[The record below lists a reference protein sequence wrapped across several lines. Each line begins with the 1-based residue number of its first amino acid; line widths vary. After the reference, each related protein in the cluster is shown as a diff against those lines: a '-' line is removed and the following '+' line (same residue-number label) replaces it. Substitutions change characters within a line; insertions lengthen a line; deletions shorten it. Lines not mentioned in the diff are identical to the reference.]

1 MDELIGTTLG
11 GYRINALIGQGN
23 RASVYQA
30 TEVDTRQPFAVRVF
44 DRDLGADRTF
54 VERFRRVAEA
64 LKALQHPHLLPV
76 RDYGQEGD
84 LAFLVR
90 PYVAGGTLRNALGA
104 PLPLSDA
111 IRLLVPIAAA
121 LDYAHEQGM
130 VHGDMKPGNILLP
143 ALDRPVLTDLGIA
156 QLLPRGNSLLMAA
169 RSLHYGTPEYLSP
182 EQAHGLPLD
191 GRTDVYTLGIILY
204 EALTG
209 QPPFRAGAASD
220 SARAVAMRHITT
232 APPGPRTLNPAIS
245 PAVEQVLL
253 RALAKDP
260 DKRFATCGAIF
271 VELAEHAPPGRSAT
285 IVAPPPHREPAPAV
299 APDAGDQTARGLR
312 RLLPP
317 LEDAA
322 VAPDAGNRA
331 APDTAAPPPPP
342 RQSEK
347 VEMDMPTPP
356 RNWYARLNPE
366 PKREPPAPATPP
378 PVPPPPAATQILMDE
393 PAGPAD
399 AAPSAR
405 HATEVQVLRQS
416 YETRLAAQAEAL
428 RGKDAEIEALG
439 RQLAALQ
446 REREADAAKLREH
459 DELRQERDALEARV
473 KELEQTRQQVVRALS
488 HDLGTVAIGTAKV
501 GQNGA
506 VTPPEGR
513 LVIVDHER
521 GGPAAGTSITL
532 RSGMLVGRQDDAEI
546 KLTDIFVS
554 AEHARLTLEGDE
566 WRVTDLGTT
575 NGTFVNGTRIKQ
587 PTALRPGDEVRFGRV
602 RARFS

>member
-1 MDELIGTTLG
+1 MDDLIGTTVG

-30 TEVDTRQPFAVRVF
+30 TEVETRQPAAMRVF

-76 RDYGQEGD
+76 RDYGQVED
-84 LAFLVR
+84 LTYIVR

-104 PLPLSDA
+104 PLPLSEA
-111 IRLLVPIAAA
+111 VRLLGPIAAA

-143 ALDRPVLTDLGIA
+143 APDRPVLSDLGIA

-191 GRTDVYTLGIILY
+191 GRTDVYTLGVILY

-209 QPPFRAGAASD
+209 QPPFRAGTASD

-232 APPGPRTLNPAIS
+232 APPSPRTLNPAIGQG
-245 PAVEQVLL
+245 VEQILL

-260 DKRFATCGAIF
+260 EKRFATCGAIF
-271 VELAEHAPPGRSAT
+271 AQLAEQIGSRPVVAAPRPPRPEPAVVAPEVVDRPAPGTVPPAPP
-285 IVAPPPHREPAPAV
+285 E
-299 APDAGDQTARGLR
+299 
-312 RLLPP
+312 
-317 LEDAA
+317 
-322 VAPDAGNRA
+322 
-331 APDTAAPPPPP
+331 
-342 RQSEK
+342 QSEK
-347 VEMDMPTPP
+347 VEMPMPSSP
-356 RNWYARLNPE
+356 NWPARLTLQ
-366 PKREPPAPATPP
+366 PKRERPAPASPPPAPPLTAP
-378 PVPPPPAATQILMDE
+378 ATQILTDE
-393 PAGPAD
+393 MVAPADAGPAE
-399 AAPSAR
+399 AR
-405 HATEVQVLRQS
+405 HAAELQAVRES
-416 YETRLAAQAEAL
+416 YEAQLAAQAEAL
-428 RGKDAEIEALG
+428 RGKDAEIEALS

-446 REREADAAKLREH
+446 REREADAGKLREY

-501 GQNGA
+501 GGNGA
-506 VTPPEGR
+506 VAPPPEGR

-521 GGPAAGTSITL
+521 GGPAAGTPIPL
-532 RSGMLVGRQDDAEI
+532 RSGMLVGRQDDADI

-587 PTALRPGDEVRFGRV
+587 PTVLRPGDEVRFGRV
-602 RARFS
+602 RARFT